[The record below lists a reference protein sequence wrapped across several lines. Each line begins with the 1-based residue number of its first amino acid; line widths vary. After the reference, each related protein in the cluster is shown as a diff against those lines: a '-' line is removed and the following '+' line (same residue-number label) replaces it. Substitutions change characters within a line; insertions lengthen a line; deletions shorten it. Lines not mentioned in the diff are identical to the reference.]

1 VTTGT
6 RRTTKAS
13 VAAAAR
19 PIGATRK
26 QVQAAFRLQEIH
38 MSKGTILV
46 IGSNATELEAQGGG
60 TIKIGQFLNE
70 TAVPLMAL
78 MAAGHDFV
86 LATPTGEKPHVDQDF
101 DALIYF
107 ANDDEARSRARDF
120 FNNHP
125 SMNDVRTIR
134 SVIDGGLDRFA
145 GLFFPGG
152 HAPVVDV
159 MQNADAGEVLR
170 YFHTKSKPTAAIC
183 HGPMGI
189 LASLDSA
196 REFRAALIDGDT
208 AKARELAKGWQ
219 YAGYRMTVFSRSE
232 EEYAEDNVFHKKLVF
247 NMPDALEAAG
257 GNVVNTDQNF
267 SSFVVVDRELVTA
280 QNPMSD
286 HELAAEFIEVLGKAA

>member
-1 VTTGT
+1 
-6 RRTTKAS
+6 
-13 VAAAAR
+13 
-19 PIGATRK
+19 
-26 QVQAAFRLQEIH
+26 
-38 MSKGTILV
+38 MSKATILV
-46 IGSNATELEAQGGG
+46 IGSNATELEALGGG
-60 TIKIGQFLNE
+60 TTKIGQFLNE

-78 MAAGHDFV
+78 LAAGYDFV
-86 LATPTGEKPHVDQDF
+86 LATPTGEKPHVDRDS

-107 ANDDEARSRARDF
+107 ANDDEARTRARDF

-159 MQNADAGEVLR
+159 MQDADTGEVLR
-170 YFHTKSKPTAAIC
+170 YFHAKSKPTAAIC

-189 LASLDSA
+189 LASLDKA
-196 REFRAALIDGDT
+196 REFRAALIDGDKV
-208 AKARELAKGWQ
+208 KARELAKGWQ

-232 EEYAEDNVFHKKLVF
+232 EEFAEDHVFHKKLIF

-257 GNVVNTDQNF
+257 GNVVNTDRNF
-267 SSFVVVDRELVTA
+267 TPFVVVDRELITA

-286 HELAAEFIEVLGKAA
+286 HELAAKFIEVLGKAA

>member
-1 VTTGT
+1 
-6 RRTTKAS
+6 
-13 VAAAAR
+13 
-19 PIGATRK
+19 
-26 QVQAAFRLQEIH
+26 

-46 IGSNATELEAQGGG
+46 IGSNATQLEAQGGG
-60 TIKIGQFLNE
+60 TITIGQFLNE

-78 MAAGHDFV
+78 VVAGYDFV
-86 LATPTGEKPHVDQDF
+86 LATPTGEKPRVDQDS

-107 ANDDEARSRARDF
+107 ANDDDARTRARDF
-120 FNNHP
+120 FNNDP
-125 SMNDVRTIR
+125 AMNDVRTIR

-159 MQNADAGEVLR
+159 MQDADTGEVLR
-170 YFHTKSKPTAAIC
+170 YFHANRKPTAAIC

-189 LASLDSA
+189 LAALDNA
-196 REFRAALIDGDT
+196 LEFRAALIDGDK

-232 EEYAEDNVFHKKLVF
+232 EEFAEDKVFHKKLLF
-247 NMPDALEAAG
+247 NMPDALETAG

-267 SSFVVVDRELVTA
+267 TSFVVVDRELVTA

-286 HELAAEFIEVLGKAA
+286 HELAAKFIKVLENAA

>member
-1 VTTGT
+1 
-6 RRTTKAS
+6 
-13 VAAAAR
+13 
-19 PIGATRK
+19 
-26 QVQAAFRLQEIH
+26 

-46 IGSNATELEAQGGG
+46 IGSNAMELEAQGGD

-70 TAVPLMAL
+70 TAIPIMTFV
-78 MAAGHDFV
+78 AAGYAFV
-86 LATPTGEKPHVDQDF
+86 LATPTGQKPHMDQDS

-107 ANDDEARSRARDF
+107 GNDDGARTRARDF

-125 SMNDVRTIR
+125 SMNDVRTVR
-134 SVIDGGLDRFA
+134 SVIEGGLNRFD

-159 MQNADAGEVLR
+159 MQDTDVGEVLR
-170 YFHTKSKPTAAIC
+170 YFHAKSKPTAAIC

-189 LASLDSA
+189 LASLGPA
-196 REFRAALIDGDT
+196 REFRAALIAGDRPG
-208 AKARELAKGWQ
+208 ARELAKGWQ

-232 EEYAEDNVFHKKLVF
+232 EAFAEENVFHKKLLF

-257 GNVVNTDQNF
+257 GDVVNTDQNF
-267 SSFVVVDRELVTA
+267 APFVVVDRELVTA

-286 HELAAEFIEVLGKAA
+286 HELAARFMEVLAKMI